1 MSAGDAKPRPGR
13 GARPWHHYLRSAL
26 FVVVLGTSFLPR
38 WARRGLARITAR
50 FVYVL
55 APRLRRRIEK
65 NLSRVMVGALPP
77 ARLRASTVAV
87 LVHYGDYVLDFLSLL
102 RGDVGRWRGATTGEE
117 RLERAMTAG
126 RGVLLATAHL
136 GSWEMAAL
144 FLARR
149 TQRVTLVSMPE
160 EIGWLGRL
168 RSRIRSSQS
177 HEEVLLGNDPM
188 AVIEL
193 LNRLRAGEFVGVQID
208 RVAGGGAANVPF
220 CGHHLVMP
228 RGPARLAHATGAWI
242 LPVFAIT
249 AADGKYDL
257 VVEEPIDP
265 TGLDEPA
272 IQAKLAGLLEC
283 YVRRHPEQW
292 LMMQDP
298 WSDAAAAGRV
308 GAAAAANGGTS

>member
-1 MSAGDAKPRPGR
+1 
-13 GARPWHHYLRSAL
+13 
-26 FVVVLGTSFLPR
+26 
-38 WARRGLARITAR
+38 
-50 FVYVL
+50 
-55 APRLRRRIEK
+55 
-65 NLSRVMVGALPP
+65 
-77 ARLRASTVAV
+77 
-87 LVHYGDYVLDFLSLL
+87 VLDFLALL
-102 RGDVGRWRGATTGEE
+102 RGDRDSLLRESRGEVQ
-117 RLERAMTAG
+117 LQRAASTG
-126 RGVLLATAHL
+126 RGVILATAHL

-144 FLARR
+144 FLSRR

-188 AVIEL
+188 AVIDL

-272 IQAKLAGLLEC
+272 IQAKLAALLES

-298 WSDAAAAGRV
+298 WSDAAAAGRE
-308 GAAAAANGGTS
+308 GAAAAVNGGRS

>member
-1 MSAGDAKPRPGR
+1 MSAGATEPRPGR

-87 LVHYGDYVLDFLSLL
+87 LVNYGDYVLDFLSLL

-117 RLERAMTAG
+117 RLERAGTAG
-126 RGVLLATAHL
+126 RGVLLATAHV

-149 TQRVTLVSMPE
+149 TRRVTLVSMPE

-168 RSRIRSSQS
+168 RSRIRNSQS
-177 HEEVLLGNDPM
+177 HEEVLLGKDPM

-193 LNRLRAGEFVGVQID
+193 LNRLRAGGFVGVQID
-208 RVAGGGAANVPF
+208 RVAGGGRDRLRGEARRREHP
-220 CGHHLVMP
+220 GLP
-228 RGPARLAHATGAWI
+228 RPYPRVH
-242 LPVFAIT
+242 
-249 AADGKYDL
+249 
-257 VVEEPIDP
+257 
-265 TGLDEPA
+265 
-272 IQAKLAGLLEC
+272 
-283 YVRRHPEQW
+283 RRRS
-292 LMMQDP
+292 
-298 WSDAAAAGRV
+298 SDAKPNAPESRASLPCSVRKRTNSRYGSARSESG
-308 GAAAAANGGTS
+308 